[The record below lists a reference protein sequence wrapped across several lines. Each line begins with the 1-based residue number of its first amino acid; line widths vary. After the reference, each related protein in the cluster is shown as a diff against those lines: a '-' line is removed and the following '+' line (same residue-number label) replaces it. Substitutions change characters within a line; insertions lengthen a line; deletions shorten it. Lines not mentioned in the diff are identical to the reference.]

1 LLSVLAL
8 QRTKH
13 HAAAAPALSSSSQNS
28 SFTALQHAHSGA
40 AAERD
45 MEEVSSRLSQRSTGN
60 AALQPS
66 RSNAASEQEA
76 ALLHSHAQPMQVQ
89 SAVQ

>member
-1 LLSVLAL
+1 
-8 QRTKH
+8 
-13 HAAAAPALSSSSQNS
+13 
-28 SFTALQHAHSGA
+28 
-40 AAERD
+40 